1 MSSYTTGSIP
11 KTPSGYDVQGPV
23 ALPNSAFAKAFQ
35 PAANV
40 VYEKCD
46 RIIINSDTGS
56 CFLLYNTSAS
66 IGTTM
71 DTADGTNSVL
81 NFQDPQNGATSEI
94 GGKVFTFA
102 TGSYGGAGAAIAA
115 SFGAQTVDLPI
126 GAQVFSG
133 SDGFDASNITFIYNG
148 GF

>member
-1 MSSYTTGSIP
+1 MSYVSGSKP
-11 KTPSGYDVQGPV
+11 TVSGYDTQVPA
-23 ALPNSAFAKAFQ
+23 ALPNSAFSKAFQ

-46 RIIINSDTGS
+46 RVIINADTGS

-71 DTADGTNSVL
+71 DTADGTDSVL

-102 TGSYGGAGAAIAA
+102 TGSKVGTANPDAGITT
-115 SFGAQTVDLPI
+115 FELPI

-133 SDGFDASNITFIYNG
+133 SDGFGAENITFVYNG
-148 GF
+148 GL